1 LRVGVA
7 NMLRA
12 EGDDQRR
19 LRLLDSRYTTWSRP
33 EGRDHED
40 AQANQQR

>member
-12 EGDDQRR
+12 KGDDQRR
-19 LRLLDSRYTTWSRP
+19 LLDGRYTTWSRP